1 MKNETLRM
9 GLLGYPV
16 AHSKSPELFRTFAIG
31 ADIMLCYELY
41 ERAGLTD
48 LRHELERLFE
58 ENDLDGL
65 NVTSPYKEDVAHV
78 MDRLSPRA
86 RGVDAV
92 NLVRYGATGFFGDNT
107 DLVGC
112 AAMLAEFA
120 PTKDAPFVVLGA
132 GGAARVVLKTLQ
144 EMKRE
149 VYVVN
154 RTETKGRSVAERY
167 GATYLSY
174 DELVTLRKEIYLFS
188 ALPPSAA
195 LPALP
200 TSGVLQIYDVAYID
214 SPLKRWAHSQ
224 HIPYQDGY
232 RWLYAQAEENF
243 HLLVE

>member
-1 MKNETLRM
+1 MKDNTLRM

-16 AHSKSPELFRTFAIG
+16 AHSKSPELFRTFATG
-31 ADIMLCYELY
+31 AGIMLCYELY

-48 LRHELERLFE
+48 LRDELERLFE

-65 NVTSPYKEDVAHV
+65 NVTSPYKEEVARV

-86 RGVDAV
+86 QSVDAV

-154 RTETKGRSVAERY
+154 RTESSGRAVATKY

-174 DELVTLRKEIYLFS
+174 EELITLRKEIYLFS

-195 LPALP
+195 LPPLP
-200 TSGVLQIYDVAYID
+200 TSGVLQCYDVAYID

-224 HIPYQDGY
+224 DIPYHDGY

-243 HLLVE
+243 DLLVE

>member
-1 MKNETLRM
+1 M

-16 AHSKSPELFRTFAIG
+16 SHSKSPELFYHFATDAG
-31 ADIMLCYELY
+31 IMLYYELY

-65 NVTSPYKEDVAHV
+65 NVTSPYKEEVAHV
-78 MDRLSPRA
+78 MDSLSPRA
-86 RGVDAV
+86 QSVDAV
-92 NLVRYGATGFFGDNT
+92 NLVRYTSSGFFGDNT

-112 AAMLAEFA
+112 ARMLERFA
-120 PTKDAPFVVLGA
+120 PTELAPFVVLGA

-144 EMKRE
+144 EQKRE

-154 RTETKGRSVAERY
+154 RTETKGRAVAAKY

-188 ALPPSAA
+188 ALPPSAP
-195 LPALP
+195 LPPLP
-200 TSGVLQIYDVAYID
+200 TSGVLRCYDVAYID
-214 SPLKRWAHSQ
+214 SPLKQWAHLHHS
-224 HIPYQDGY
+224 PYQDGY
-232 RWLYAQAEENF
+232 PWLYGQAEENF
-243 HLLVE
+243 NLLIP